1 SGRAGRGSKPGSVLL
16 QTRLPNHPSIA
27 MTRDKNFDGF
37 ARLELTNRK
46 NLSYP
51 PFTRILRIVI
61 SAPDKNFGMQYAR
74 TMRELIDA
82 SVSNRKAPVAVLGP
96 AAAPIERLRALW
108 RWHLLIKG
116 RSASQLN

>member
-1 SGRAGRGSKPGSVLL
+1 DSVSDSAAYREILDSVRNGSTDILVGTQMIAKGHDLPGVTLVGIVDCDVGLHMPDFRAGERVFQLLTQASGRAGRGSKPGSVLL

-51 PFTRILRIVI
+51 P
-61 SAPDKNFGMQYAR
+61 
-74 TMRELIDA
+74 
-82 SVSNRKAPVAVLGP
+82 
-96 AAAPIERLRALW
+96 
-108 RWHLLIKG
+108 
-116 RSASQLN
+116 